1 MGMRVYSKVDQL
13 AWRGEP
19 AWNFDAARAADT
31 YLARWRYGHR
41 RRTI

>member
-1 MGMRVYSKVDQL
+1 MRVYSKVDQL
-13 AWRGEP
+13 AWRGE
-19 AWNFDAARAADT
+19 AGVELDAARAADT